1 MEGRKFGA
9 DVKGERPAEVAQ
21 GPVCLYSSNHD
32 EVAGPW
38 KPVDVTAFYD
48 RCYVGTLKTKMPK
61 KRTRADFLAKMR
73 NCSYCHLW
81 SPAKYSAGIRK
92 VWGRLRGGCKTPRAP
107 KQNPQAHFDDPFDFA
122 DPGDEC
128 DFGPP

>member
-9 DVKGERPAEVAQ
+9 DVKGERPVEVAQ

-81 SPAKYSAGIRK
+81 SLAKYSDEIRK
-92 VWGRLRGGCKTPRAP
+92 VWGKTPHGQ
-107 KQNPQAHFDDPFDFA
+107 KQNPQANFDDPFDFA
-122 DPGDEC
+122 DPDDEC